1 MVQLKP
7 RTAQNVVQAAR
18 SDKKITTAA
27 LLAGLFP
34 DFMALSGDRLSGDD
48 PALRGGIAT
57 FEQQPVT
64 VLSTDK
70 GDDLEHKIA
79 THFGSP
85 TPAGYRK
92 ALRLMEQA
100 AKFHRPIISLINTPG
115 AYPGQSAEEQGQGA
129 AIAMNLLKASQLPV
143 PMISLIFGE
152 GGSGGALA
160 LACGDRVWM
169 LQNSFYAI
177 LSPEGFASIL
187 WKDAKKA
194 SQAAKVMQLLPEQ
207 LLAQGIIE
215 KVLPEKQ
222 PGQLIATIKAALAT
236 ELQQLQQLTPAE
248 LLKQRQA
255 RFRQF

>member
-1 MVQLKP
+1 MVQLK
-7 RTAQNVVQAAR
+7 RSAQSVVQAAR
-18 SDKKITTAA
+18 SDQKITTAA

-34 DFMALSGDRLSGDD
+34 DFMELFGDRLSGDD

-57 FEQQPVT
+57 FGQQPVT

-70 GDDLEHKIA
+70 GADLDSKIA

-100 AKFHRPIISLINTPG
+100 AKFKRPIISLINTPG

-129 AIAMNLLKASQLPV
+129 AIAADLLKASQLPV
-143 PMISLIFGE
+143 PMISVIFGE

-160 LACGDRVWM
+160 LACGDQVWM

-194 SQAAKVMQLLPEQ
+194 GQAAKVMQLMPEQ
-207 LLAQGIIE
+207 LLEQGIIE

-222 PGQLIATIKAALAT
+222 PAHLIVTLREQLLAEIA
-236 ELQQLQQLTPAE
+236 QLQQLTPTE
-248 LLKQRQA
+248 LLVQRQA
-255 RFRQF
+255 RYRKF

>member
-1 MVQLKP
+1 MAALK
-7 RTAQNVVQAAR
+7 RSAQTVVQAAR
-18 SDKKITTAA
+18 SDKKITTQA

-34 DFMALSGDRLSGDD
+34 DLMELFGDRLSGDD

-57 FEQQPVT
+57 FGHQPVT

-70 GDDLEHKIA
+70 GPDLESKIA

-85 TPAGYRK
+85 TPTGYRK

-100 AKFHRPIISLINTPG
+100 AKFNRPIISLINTPG

-129 AIAMNLLKASQLPV
+129 AIAADLLKASQLPV

-187 WKDAKKA
+187 WKDAKK
-194 SQAAKVMQLLPEQ
+194 SGQAAKVMQLLPEQ

-215 KVLPEKQ
+215 KIVPEKQ
-222 PGQLIATIKAALAT
+222 PAALIETLREQLLA
-236 ELQQLQQLTPAE
+236 EIARLQQLAPTE
-248 LLKQRQA
+248 LLAQRQA
-255 RFRQF
+255 RFRKF